1 MLLRR
6 LARPLLA
13 SAFLADGAD
22 TLMHPD
28 ERVKAANTLL
38 EQQRESRFAGVA
50 EKLPADPATL
60 VKINAGAQIAG
71 GVLLATG
78 KVPRLASL
86 MLAMTVVPSAVTNQ
100 DFWQETDPTRKAAK
114 RTAFFKDMSLLGG
127 LLIASADTEGRPS
140 LGWRGRRA
148 AQRTAA
154 AVSAALPL
162 GASDHAGP
170 AVRDRLHDTAVR
182 ARHVAEVAASKG
194 AEVAG
199 TAKERSQEL
208 AEVARERGP
217 EWAETARER
226 GTEIAEIAR
235 ERGSH
240 LAEIARERGPELAEA
255 ARERGSHLAEIA
267 RERGPEYA
275 GAARERSAHLAE
287 VARERGPEWAETA
300 RERSAHLAE
309 LARQRGPEVADAAKG
324 RGAEWTARTRRR
336 GERIAGSARGRTT
349 SRRR

>member
-38 EQQRESRFAGVA
+38 EQQRESRFAGIA

-60 VKINAGAQIAG
+60 VKVNAGAQIAG

-100 DFWQETDPTRKAAK
+100 DFWQETDPARKTAK

-127 LLIASADTEGRPS
+127 LLIASADTEGKPS

-162 GASDHAGP
+162 AGDHSSGP
-170 AVRDRLHDTAVR
+170 AVRERLHDTAVR
-182 ARHVAEVAASKG
+182 ARHFADIAASKG
-194 AEVAG
+194 AEAAG
-199 TAKERSQEL
+199 TARERGQEL

-226 GTEIAEIAR
+226 GTELAETAR
-235 ERGSH
+235 ERGAH
-240 LAEIARERGPELAEA
+240 LAELARERGPEYAEAARERGTHLAELARERGPELAEA
-255 ARERGSHLAEIA
+255 ARERGAHLAELA

-275 GAARERSAHLAE
+275 EAARER
-287 VARERGPEWAETA
+287 GT
-300 RERSAHLAE
+300 HLAE
-309 LARQRGPEVADAAKG
+309 LARQRGPEAAKG
-324 RGAEWTARTRRR
+324 RGAELAAVTRKR
-336 GERIAGSARGRTT
+336 GERIAGSARGRTNT
-349 SRRR
+349 SRRK